1 MLIVSR
7 KFDITETL
15 YYSSDRLGTKK
26 REAKMKKLL
35 IVGLLFG
42 FVMAQAAR
50 AAAAES
56 AATIAG
62 AKKEGK
68 LIIYSSTD
76 SASVEPLLQDFK
88 SLYPFLQVEYNDL
101 NTTEIYN
108 RFTAESASGAG
119 TADLLWSSAMDLQLQ
134 LASKGNAL
142 SYASPEISG
151 LPKWAIWQNQAY
163 GTTFEPVSIAY
174 NKRLLPADAVPQS
187 HADLVRL
194 MKAKPDV
201 FKDKIATFDPEKSGV
216 GFLMMTQDEKVFP
229 QFWDLARGLGA
240 TGAKVYTST
249 GAMLEKVGSGEH
261 TLAYNIIGS
270 YVLLRQKKDPSL
282 GLVLPKDYTLAF
294 SRVAFISKTAR
305 NPNAAKLLLDYILSK
320 RGQTVMSEKSLVYS
334 IRSDVP
340 GPITA
345 AGLNKQLGKA
355 VKPIDVNTDILAGLE
370 QTKRL
375 DFMKQWKEAL
385 KR

>member
-1 MLIVSR
+1 
-7 KFDITETL
+7 
-15 YYSSDRLGTKK
+15 
-26 REAKMKKLL
+26 MKKLL
-35 IVGLLFG
+35 SGLMFLAFFAG
-42 FVMAQAAR
+42 QNSPSD
-50 AAAAES
+50 AAES
-56 AATIAG
+56 NPNVAAAQ
-62 AKKEGK
+62 KEGK

-88 SLYPFLQVEYNDL
+88 ALYPFLQVEYNDL

-119 TADLLWSSAMDLQLQ
+119 TADFMWSSAMDLQIQ

-142 SYASPEISG
+142 TYASPENAG
-151 LPKWAIWQNQAY
+151 LPKWAVWQNQAY

-187 HADLVRL
+187 HADFVRL
-194 MKAKPDV
+194 LKAKPDA
-201 FKDKIATFDPEKSGV
+201 FHDKIATFDPEKSGV
-216 GFLMMTQDEKVFP
+216 GFLMMTQDAKVFP
-229 QFWDLARGLGA
+229 QFWDLAKGFGS
-240 TGAKVYTST
+240 TGTKVYTST

-270 YVLLRQKKDPSL
+270 YVLLRQKKDASL

-294 SRVAFISKTAR
+294 SRIAFISKTAR
-305 NPNAAKLLLDYILSK
+305 NPNAAKLFLDYILSQ

-340 GPITA
+340 GQVTA
-345 AGLNKQLGKA
+345 AGLNKELGKA
-355 VKPIDVNTDILAGLE
+355 VKPIEVNTDILAGLA
-370 QTKRL
+370 QNRRL
-375 DFMKQWKEAL
+375 EFMKQWKEAL

>member
-1 MLIVSR
+1 M
-7 KFDITETL
+7 
-15 YYSSDRLGTKK
+15 K
-26 REAKMKKLL
+26 RLL
-35 IVGLLFG
+35 IVGVLIG
-42 FVMAQAAR
+42 AVIAQAAHV
-50 AAAAES
+50 AAAES
-56 AATIAG
+56 AATLAG

-88 SLYPFLQVEYNDL
+88 SLYPFLQVEYSDL

-142 SYASPEISG
+142 TYASPEISG
-151 LPKWAIWQNQAY
+151 LPKWAVWQNQAY
-163 GTTFEPVSIAY
+163 GTTYEPVSIAY

-187 HADLVRL
+187 HADLIRL

-216 GFLMMTQDEKVFP
+216 GFLMMTQDAKVFP
-229 QFWDLARGLGA
+229 QFWDLARGFGA
-240 TGAKVYTST
+240 SGTKVYTST

-261 TLAYNIIGS
+261 ILAYNIIGS

-282 GLVLPKDYTLAF
+282 GLVLPKDYTLTF
-294 SRVAFISKTAR
+294 SRIAFISKSAR

-334 IRSDVP
+334 IRGDVP
-340 GPITA
+340 GAVTA
-345 AGLNKQLGKA
+345 AGLNKDLGKA
-355 VKPIDVNTDILAGLE
+355 VKPIEVNADILAGLE

-375 DFMKQWKEAL
+375 EFMKQWKEAL